1 VSLSGLSVS
10 DWAVLALLA
19 EQPAHGFYLVTHFGK
34 SGELGVV
41 WTIQRPQVYRALE
54 HLQTRELI
62 TPLREESGDA
72 GPPRT
77 VFEVTE
83 CGEAALAQWL
93 STPVKHLRD
102 ARSALLLKLIF
113 LRRAGRDTTALL
125 TAQREV
131 LKELKERLE
140 AHLLQAEG
148 SVSLT
153 LQWRLEMTLAA
164 LNFIEQQLL
173 VADAG

>member
-1 VSLSGLSVS
+1 M
-10 DWAVLALLA
+10 LALLA
-19 EQPAHGFYLVTHFGK
+19 EQPAHGFYLVTHFSK
-34 SGELGVV
+34 NSELGVV

-62 TPLREESGDA
+62 TPLREESGEG

-77 VFEVTE
+77 VFGLTE
-83 CGEAALAQWL
+83 RGEIALTQWL

-113 LRRAGRDTTALL
+113 LERARCDTAALL
-125 TAQREV
+125 TAQRKV
-131 LKELKERLE
+131 FQELKEVLE
-140 AHLLQAEG
+140 ARLSQAEG
-148 SVSLT
+148 SAYLT

-173 VADAG
+173 VADSE

>member
-83 CGEAALAQWL
+83 CGKAALAQWL

-102 ARSALLLKLIF
+102 ARSALLLRLIF
-113 LRRAGRDTTALL
+113 LQRAGRDTTALL